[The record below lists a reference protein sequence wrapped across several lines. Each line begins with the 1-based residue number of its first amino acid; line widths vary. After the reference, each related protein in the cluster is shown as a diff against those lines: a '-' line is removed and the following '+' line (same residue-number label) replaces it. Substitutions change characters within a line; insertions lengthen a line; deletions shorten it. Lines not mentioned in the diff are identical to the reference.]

1 MTGNNCPLVSVIV
14 PYYNGKAYIREAIE
28 SILAQTYPNIE
39 IVVVDDASPDPAHTD
54 YVKQLA
60 AELKFK
66 LICHAENRGIG
77 HTMADAAEASRGQ
90 YIAELSQDD
99 FYKPAKIEQQ
109 MQELAE
115 KNLDAVYAA
124 GDILRQSTGRME
136 MRQTAETAEIIRSGR
151 AADYLKLQNLV
162 CVSIQGLLARRDVF
176 ENDIIP
182 IWRDYLLDDWPVNA
196 CLFAK
201 YRVGFLEGPLW
212 TGRGHDSNT
221 SRNIWKWFGPQIEVV
236 ARLAPDALKCEAVG
250 NRIGSMARRL
260 AKQNAAPRDIVRL
273 SMAALVL
280 ADAPEQQK
288 KCSRVLKKMPHREKN
303 AVSKAVCN
311 FLKTPARQSAGASA
325 CCPNGTTWDTLG
337 KEVAQITAVHAEN
350 ERVHAISEPF
360 AQLSARLLAD
370 GQGDRADAAVRL
382 ALAAAVMAGSLDR
395 QKEILGRLQPPMRN
409 SAAPLIR
416 KKTRMLEAGCGFFL
430 QAMPG
435 RFWRRSG

>member
-1 MTGNNCPLVSVIV
+1 MTGNNPLVSVIV

-28 SILAQTYPNIE
+28 SILVQTYPNIE
-39 IVVVDDASPDPAHTD
+39 IIVVDDASPDPAHTD
-54 YVKQLA
+54 YIKQLA

-280 ADAPEQQK
+280 ADAPEQVK
-288 KCSRVLKKMPHREKN
+288 KCSRVLNKMPGKEKKT
-303 AVSKAVCN
+303 VSRAVCGL
-311 FLKTPARQSAGASA
+311 LKKTVLQSAGASA
-325 CCPNGTTWDTLG
+325 YSPNGTTWDSLG
-337 KEVAQITAVHAEN
+337 KEVAQITASHAEN
-350 ERVHAISEPF
+350 ERVHVISEPF
-360 AQLSARLLAD
+360 ARLAARLLAD
-370 GQGDRADAAVRL
+370 GQGDHADAAVRV
-382 ALAAAVMAGSLDR
+382 ALAAALMAGGDDR
-395 QKEILGRLQPPMRN
+395 RKEILAPLSSTCGN
-409 SAAPLIR
+409 AYKPLIR
-416 KKTRMLEAGCGFFL
+416 KKTRLLEAGCGYCL
-430 QAMPG
+430 EAVLG
-435 RFWRRSG
+435 RFWRRRGL

>member
-1 MTGNNCPLVSVIV
+1 MTGNNRPLVSVIV

-39 IVVVDDASPDPAHTD
+39 IIVVDDASPDPAHTD
-54 YVKQLA
+54 YIKQLA

-280 ADAPEQQK
+280 ADAPEQIK
-288 KCSRVLKKMPHREKN
+288 KCSRVLKKMPGKEKKTVSR
-303 AVSKAVCN
+303 AVCGLSKAPVSGSPE
-311 FLKTPARQSAGASA
+311 KSSTSY
-325 CCPNGTTWDTLG
+325 NGTTWDTLG
-337 KEVAQITAVHAEN
+337 KEVSQVTVAHTET
-350 ERVHAISEPF
+350 ERVGAIGRVF
-360 AQLSARLLAD
+360 AQLAGRLIAETRNPD
-370 GQGDRADAAVRL
+370 GDAAVRV
-382 ALAAAVMAGSLDR
+382 ALAAAIMADDADR
-395 QKEILGRLQPPMRN
+395 QNTLNRLASLASQTRSPLVKTKLKLLQSGSGFSLKSLLGL
-409 SAAPLIR
+409 
-416 KKTRMLEAGCGFFL
+416 
-430 QAMPG
+430 
-435 RFWRRSG
+435 